1 LTSQLPAAGPPAEDL
16 SRPLVDAEAL
26 ERWLD
31 AQLGGP
37 GRVEV
42 ERHQAGHSNET
53 FFVTRGSERWV
64 LRRPPRGAF
73 LPTAHDVL
81 REYRVLSALADTDVR
96 SPRPIVACEDTD
108 VIGVPFYLMER
119 VEGFVIRSELPPGF
133 REDSASATRGAIG
146 NELVDALAELHGVDW
161 RAVGLEGWGR
171 PTGYLQ
177 RQIKRWNGQ
186 LELATQFSRPLPD
199 LVRVRDWLS
208 EHVPEDADTTIV
220 HGDYKLDNVT
230 YGPDPPARLL
240 SIFDWEMSTIGDPLA
255 DLGWLLS
262 YWRDPEDPPN
272 PIHPE
277 LSLMTA
283 PGFSRREELLAR
295 YSERTGRSM
304 RDIRFYSV
312 LAVWKLAVLLEG
324 SYARHLAGVTD
335 DPFFAELEEGVPALG
350 RRALEL
356 IEAG

>member
-1 LTSQLPAAGPPAEDL
+1 MDYQS
-16 SRPLVDAEAL
+16 
-26 ERWLD
+26 
-31 AQLGGP
+31 
-37 GRVEV
+37 
-42 ERHQAGHSNET
+42 
-53 FFVTRGSERWV
+53 
-64 LRRPPRGAF
+64 
-73 LPTAHDVL
+73 
-81 REYRVLSALADTDVR
+81 
-96 SPRPIVACEDTD
+96 
-108 VIGVPFYLMER
+108 
-119 VEGFVIRSELPPGF
+119 
-133 REDSASATRGAIG
+133 
-146 NELVDALAELHGVDW
+146 
-161 RAVGLEGWGR
+161 VGLEGWGR

-208 EHVPEDADTTIV
+208 ENVPEDTDTAIV
-220 HGDYKLDNVT
+220 HGDYKLDNVIFA
-230 YGPDPPARLL
+230 PDPPADLV

-255 DLGWLLS
+255 DVGWLLS

-272 PIHPE
+272 PIHPD
-277 LSLMTA
+277 LALMTA
-283 PGFSRREELLAR
+283 TGFSRRAELLER

-304 RDIRFYSV
+304 RDITFYSV

-356 IEAG
+356 IDG

>member
-1 LTSQLPAAGPPAEDL
+1 MTQLPAAGPPQEDL
-16 SRPLVDAEAL
+16 SRPLVDAESL

-31 AQLGGP
+31 GRLGGP
-37 GRVEV
+37 GRVSV

-53 FFVTRGSERWV
+53 FFVTRGAEQWV

-96 SPRPIVACEDTD
+96 SPKPVIACEDVE
-108 VIGVPFYLMER
+108 VIGVPFYLMEK
-119 VEGFVIRSELPPGF
+119 VDGFVIRTELPPGF
-133 REDSASATRGAIG
+133 RDDANAAARRAIG
-146 NELVDALAELHGVDW
+146 EELVDALVELHAVDY
-161 RAVGLEGWGR
+161 REVGLEGWGR

-208 EHVPEDADTTIV
+208 EHVPEDADTAIV
-220 HGDYKLDNVT
+220 HGDYKLDNVMFA
-230 YGPDPPARLL
+230 PDPPARLV

-277 LSLMTA
+277 LALMTA
-283 PGFSRREELLAR
+283 PGFNARAELLER

-304 RDIRFYSV
+304 RDITFYSV

-356 IEAG
+356 IEG

>member
-1 LTSQLPAAGPPAEDL
+1 VSQPAAGPPQEDL

-37 GRVEV
+37 GRVDV

-53 FFVTRGSERWV
+53 FFVTRGDQHWV

-81 REYRVLSALADTDVR
+81 REHRVLSALAGTGVR
-96 SPRPIVACEDTD
+96 SPKPVIACEDIA
-108 VIGVPFYLMER
+108 VIGVPFYLMEK
-119 VEGFVIRSELPPGF
+119 VDGFVIRTELPPGF
-133 REDSASATRGAIG
+133 RDDDSAGERAGLG
-146 NELVDALAELHGVDW
+146 DELVDALAELHAVDW
-161 RAVGLEGWGR
+161 RAAGLEGWGR

-199 LVRVRDWLS
+199 LVRIRDWLS
-208 EHVPEDADTTIV
+208 QHAPEDSDPTIV
-220 HGDYKLDNVT
+220 HGDYKLDNVIFS
-230 YGPDPPARLL
+230 PDAPARLL

-255 DLGWLLS
+255 DVGWLLS

-272 PIHPE
+272 PIHPD
-277 LSLMTA
+277 LALMTA
-283 PGFSRREELLAR
+283 SGFSTRAELLAR

-304 RDIRFYSV
+304 RDITFYSV

-356 IEAG
+356 IDGA